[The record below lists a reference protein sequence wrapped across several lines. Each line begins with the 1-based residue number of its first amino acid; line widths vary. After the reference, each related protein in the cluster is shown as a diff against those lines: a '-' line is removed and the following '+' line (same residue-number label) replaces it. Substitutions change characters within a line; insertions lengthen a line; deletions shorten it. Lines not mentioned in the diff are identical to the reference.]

1 MTQIFL
7 PGDPLPASSQPGLG
21 THLTSHTTV
30 SSLAGTLLPSKT
42 TSTILPPTTTA
53 PLPST
58 GDIVLGTIT
67 RLTPRHATMDILAL
81 TTLPRAS
88 PSLSSSSN
96 PTTSSL
102 ATSPLT
108 TTSSSL
114 TSTLPLPY
122 AHQALI
128 RQQDIRAT
136 ELDKV
141 TVAGCFQVGDV
152 VRAVV
157 ISIGDERNY
166 YVSTARDEL
175 GVVLGRSETG
185 RELVGVSWGEM
196 REVRGG
202 KLVGRGEGRKVA
214 RVV

>member
-7 PGDPLPASSQPGLG
+7 PGDPLPTSSQPGFG
-21 THLTSHTTV
+21 THLATHTTV
-30 SSLAGTLLPSKT
+30 SSLAGTLHSSKS

-53 PLPST
+53 PLPTT

-81 TTLPRAS
+81 TTLPSAP
-88 PSLSSSSN
+88 PSTSSSN

-102 ATSPLT
+102 ATSPIT

-114 TSTLPLPY
+114 ASTLPLPY

-141 TVAGCFQVGDV
+141 TVAGSFQVGDI

-157 ISIGDERNY
+157 ISVGDERNY

-175 GVVLGRSETG
+175 GVVLGRSERG

-196 REVRGG
+196 REVRDG

-214 RVV
+214 RVI